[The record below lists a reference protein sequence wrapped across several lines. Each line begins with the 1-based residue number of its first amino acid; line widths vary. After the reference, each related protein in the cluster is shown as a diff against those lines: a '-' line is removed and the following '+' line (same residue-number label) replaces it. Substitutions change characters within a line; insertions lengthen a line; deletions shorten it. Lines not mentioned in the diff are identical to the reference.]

1 MSNAVWGYSALMVAA
16 LLTANSA
23 TSAPIDREL
32 MFQRCTD
39 QVKSGKYF
47 RAADRGEVHRFHL
60 STAVY
65 SQEGRKNIGLILD
78 EIAKRHPDALPTE
91 IAYVLGTA
99 HRETASTM
107 RPIHEAMGCT
117 SEACIHKYVGDY
129 GQPKANGKSYY
140 GRGFAQLTGDHNYQK
155 FGKILGLTPESALY
169 DNPDLALEPKT
180 AAEILV
186 VGMFDGAFTRKHKL
200 SDYFGPDKAEWVLA
214 RKIVNPG
221 SKRAPVT
228 AGYGKLFYECITG
241 ETLVT
246 NGQMIE

>member
-1 MSNAVWGYSALMVAA
+1 MSNAVWAAGTLAVAI
-16 LLTANSA
+16 LLAAEPA

-47 RAADRGEVHRFHL
+47 KAADRGVVHRFHL

-78 EIAKRHPDALPTE
+78 EIDRRHPDALPTE

-107 RPIHEAMGCT
+107 RPIHEAMSCT
-117 SEACIHKYVGDY
+117 TEACIHNNVRDY

-140 GRGFAQLTGDHNYQK
+140 GRGFAQLTGDNNYRK
-155 FGKILGLTPESALY
+155 FGKILGLTPESSLY

-180 AAEILV
+180 ASGILV
-186 VGMFDGAFTRKHKL
+186 IGMFDGAFTGKYKL
-200 SDYFGPDKAEWVLA
+200 ADFFGPDKAEWVLA

-228 AGYGKLFYECITG
+228 AGYGMLFYECITG